1 MGRIDNTEINDDDDV
16 TSIGYHDAA
25 IDVLD
30 HIIHK

>member
-1 MGRIDNTEINDDDDV
+1 MGRIDNTEINDDDV
-16 TSIGYHDAA
+16 TSIRYHYAA